1 MSINKITMAKI
12 RIIQPTEDKETK
24 QDYPVGTILDLGAIR
39 NKRAV
44 DTNQA
49 QWVDSEKLAKAESK
63 GENTENMTEKVE
75 VPQGAKK
82 TFISGSGK
90 KIETKKR

>member
-1 MSINKITMAKI
+1 MAKI
-12 RIIQPTEDKETK
+12 RITQPTYDKVSKEH
-24 QDYPVGTILDLGAIR
+24 YEVGKIVDLGAIR
-39 NKRAV
+39 NKKAV
-44 DTNQA
+44 DTKQA
-49 QWVDSEKLAKAESK
+49 QWVDSEKLAKAEAK

-82 TFISGSGK
+82 TFTSVSGK

>member
-1 MSINKITMAKI
+1 MAKI
-12 RIIQPTEDKETK
+12 RITQPTYDKETNEH
-24 QDYPVGTILDLGAIR
+24 YPVGKIVDLGAIR

-49 QWVDSEKLAKAESK
+49 KWVDSEKLAKAEAN

-82 TFISGSGK
+82 TFTSAGGK